1 MRRKNV
7 WICIL
12 ISILILIAAQTIS
25 LLIASA
31 ACAAGLPVPAGD
43 ILAGLLYVVLAL
55 WGICMLGRK
64 GLKMR
69 PSSLGLSPVRIRPV
83 WGVPPFAGRFP
94 LFLRRFCAGNC
105 RLQKRLEHTIIKVR
119 LHVRQ
124 KEGVK
129 MERRTGANCTS
140 LSAAAYGFLPKILWI
155 LRGTDLRGHRLLPVV
170 L

>member
-31 ACAAGLPVPAGD
+31 ACAAGLPVPAGN

-83 WGVPPFAGRFP
+83 WGVAAVVEEAVFR
-94 LFLRRFCAGNC
+94 
-105 RLQKRLEHTIIKVR
+105 
-119 LHVRQ
+119 
-124 KEGVK
+124 
-129 MERRTGANCTS
+129 GA
-140 LSAAAYGFLPKILWI
+140 ILICW
-155 LRGTDLRGHRLLPVV
+155 GQV
-170 L
+170 